1 MGSGSGQPS
10 SENDLSV
17 DEATLLTLAN
27 GTNHL
32 ETIDFYRPA
41 ATVENMISTNKIY
54 RMIPSSDVYGDE
66 CSVKKCYQVWPLTHF
81 FPFSILSQDTIKY
94 K

>member
-1 MGSGSGQPS
+1 MANGSGQLS

-32 ETIDFYRPA
+32 ETIDFYRSA
-41 ATVENMISTNKIY
+41 ATVENMISTNRIY
-54 RMIPSSDVYGDE
+54 RMIPSSEVYGDE
-66 CSVKKCYQVWPLTHF
+66 CSVKKCYQVWSLTHF
-81 FPFSILSQDTIKY
+81 FSFCKKSSY
-94 K
+94 